1 MVTVSVSHRFPDV
14 IPATAGSHHV
24 GRALV
29 SCSCRDDIGD
39 SCPVSQYVGL
49 LSFGRAMLGGLFTA
63 GLALQLT
70 FPSLPSGDALLAGLF
85 RVERINAL
93 VLSVV
98 FAATVLLY
106 IAQARRGAK
115 VYIRPIPGLSAVDEA
130 VGRATE
136 MGRPVVYIPG
146 TGDLD
151 EIQTIAGLSILGRVA
166 RVTAR
171 YATPLRVPVLYPLP
185 MAAAQETVRE
195 AYLDEGVEN
204 QDPETVQYVA
214 GESFS
219 YSARVGGIMMRER
232 PGAAIYM
239 GQFTAESLLI
249 AEVGQSTGAIQIA
262 GTASPDQLPFFIA
275 ACDYTLI
282 GEELYAASAYLS
294 GDPKM
299 LGSLKGQDLMKV
311 LIAVI
316 VVAGVLAVTFGEG
329 AGWLTSIFEA
339 R

>member
-1 MVTVSVSHRFPDV
+1 
-14 IPATAGSHHV
+14 
-24 GRALV
+24 
-29 SCSCRDDIGD
+29 
-39 SCPVSQYVGL
+39 
-49 LSFGRAMLGGLFTA
+49 
-63 GLALQLT
+63 
-70 FPSLPSGDALLAGLF
+70 
-85 RVERINAL
+85 
-93 VLSVV
+93 
-98 FAATVLLY
+98 
-106 IAQARRGAK
+106 
-115 VYIRPIPGLSAVDEA
+115 
-130 VGRATE
+130 
-136 MGRPVVYIPG
+136 MGRPIVFIPG

-185 MAAAQETVRE
+185 MAAAQEMVRE
-195 AYLDEGVEN
+195 AYLDEGVEHL
-204 QDPETVQYVA
+204 DPETVQYVA

-219 YSARVGGIMMRER
+219 YSARVGGIMLRER
-232 PGAAIYM
+232 PAAAIYM

-299 LGSLKGQDLMKV
+299 LGSLKGQDLMKI
-311 LIAVI
+311 LIAAV
-316 VVAGVLAVTFGEG
+316 VVAGTIAVSMGWSPEWLA
-329 AGWLTSIFEA
+329 SIFEA
-339 R
+339 K

>member
-1 MVTVSVSHRFPDV
+1 MKPGREALLGISSSLWSARLILGLLNPDSVS
-14 IPATAGSHHV
+14 A
-24 GRALV
+24 
-29 SCSCRDDIGD
+29 
-39 SCPVSQYVGL
+39 PVPVLY
-49 LSFGRAMLGGLFTA
+49 
-63 GLALQLT
+63 
-70 FPSLPSGDALLAGLF
+70 AGLF
-85 RVERINAL
+85 RVERLNAL
-93 VLSVV
+93 ILVV
-98 FAATVLLY
+98 IFAAAVLWY
-106 IAQARRGAK
+106 IKQARRGAK
-115 VYIRPIPGLSAVDEA
+115 FYIRPIPGLSAVDEA

-136 MGRPVVYIPG
+136 MGRPVVFIPG

-185 MAAAQETVRE
+185 MAAARETVSE
-195 AYLDEGVEN
+195 AYIDEGVEHL
-204 QDPETVQYVA
+204 DPETVQYVA

-219 YSARVGGIMMRER
+219 YSARVGGIMLRER
-232 PGAAIYM
+232 PAAVIYM
-239 GQFTAESLLI
+239 GLFTAESLLI

-299 LGSLKGQDLMKV
+299 LGSLKGQDLMKIV
-311 LIAVI
+311 IAAAVI
-316 VVAGVLAVTFGEG
+316 IGTTAITLGWNPEWLAS
-329 AGWLTSIFEA
+329 LFEA
-339 R
+339 K

>member
-1 MVTVSVSHRFPDV
+1 MSGFSLSKTKARRRVVGTRGCARLHSVYQNGDLRERTKGSFLVWASKAFQVSH
-14 IPATAGSHHV
+14 
-24 GRALV
+24 
-29 SCSCRDDIGD
+29 
-39 SCPVSQYVGL
+39 SQRGL
-49 LSFGRAMLGGLFTA
+49 LFRASLGIW
-63 GLALQLT
+63 
-70 FPSLPSGDALLAGLF
+70 SALLTRQLLDSPALTAADQYAGVF
-85 RVERINAL
+85 RVERVNAL
-93 VLSVV
+93 VLSVI
-98 FAATVLLY
+98 FAAAVLWY

-115 VYIRPIPGLSAVDEA
+115 FYIRPIPGLSAVDEA

-136 MGRPVVYIPG
+136 MGRPIVFIPG

-185 MAAAQETVRE
+185 MAAAQEMVRE
-195 AYLDEGVEN
+195 AYLDEGVEHL
-204 QDPETVQYVA
+204 DPETVQYVA

-219 YSARVGGIMMRER
+219 YSARVGGIMLRER
-232 PGAAIYM
+232 PAAAIYM

-282 GEELYAASAYLS
+282 GEELCRKRLF
-294 GDPKM
+294 
-299 LGSLKGQDLMKV
+299 V
-311 LIAVI
+311 
-316 VVAGVLAVTFGEG
+316 
-329 AGWLTSIFEA
+329 

>member
-1 MVTVSVSHRFPDV
+1 MVCL
-14 IPATAGSHHV
+14 GS
-24 GRALV
+24 
-29 SCSCRDDIGD
+29 
-39 SCPVSQYVGL
+39 
-49 LSFGRAMLGGLFTA
+49 
-63 GLALQLT
+63 
-70 FPSLPSGDALLAGLF
+70 SLPGLSTLPAASQFAGLF
-85 RVERINAL
+85 RVERTNAL
-93 VLSVV
+93 VLSLI
-98 FAATVLLY
+98 FAGAVLWY
-106 IAQARRGAK
+106 ITQARRGAK
-115 VYIRPIPGLSAVDEA
+115 MYVRPIPGLSAVDEA

-136 MGRPVVYIPG
+136 MGRPIVFIPG

-185 MAAAQETVRE
+185 MAAAQEIVRE
-195 AYLDEGVEN
+195 AYFDEGVEHL
-204 QDPETVQYVA
+204 DPQTVQYVA

-219 YSARVGGIMMRER
+219 YSARVGGMMLRER
-232 PGAAIYM
+232 PAAAIYM

-294 GDPKM
+294 GDPRM

-311 LIAVI
+311 LIAAA
-316 VVAGVLAVTFGEG
+316 VVVGTIAVS
-329 AGWLTSIFEA
+329 AGWNPGWLLTMFEA
-339 R
+339 K

>member
-1 MVTVSVSHRFPDV
+1 MNIIAHPKSRPDV
-14 IPATAGSHHV
+14 VPVNPGVRSV
-24 GRALV
+24 RGALD
-29 SCSCRDDIGD
+29 SRFRGNDDRGVKAFWE
-39 SCPVSQYVGL
+39 CGGL
-49 LSFGRAMLGGLFTA
+49 LSVAEQAFIGLITVV
-63 GLALQLT
+63 LT
-70 FPSLPSGDALLAGLF
+70 MHLVLPCIASGDGQFAGVF
-85 RVERINAL
+85 RIERINAL

-98 FAATVLLY
+98 FGAAVLWY

-115 VYIRPIPGLSAVDEA
+115 MYIRPIPGLSAVDEA

-136 MGRPVVYIPG
+136 MGRPVVFIPG

-171 YATPLRVPVLYPLP
+171 YNTPLRVPVLYPLP

-195 AYLDEGVEN
+195 AYLDEGVEH

-239 GQFTAESLLI
+239 GLFTAESLLI

-262 GTASPDQLPFFIA
+262 GTAAPDQLPFFIA
-275 ACDYTLI
+275 ACDYVLI

-294 GDPKM
+294 GDPKI
-299 LGSLKGQDLMKV
+299 LGSLKGQDLMKIV
-311 LIAVI
+311 ITVI
-316 VVAGVLAVTFGEG
+316 VLAGVLAITFGQNPE
-329 AGWLTSIFEA
+329 WLTTIFEA
-339 R
+339 K